1 MFSNSGCSLTV
12 QFGCLQIQMVLEW
25 TSAVGVNLL
34 AGVPGPHGLTP
45 LHLAAVMKDGAS
57 LAALLTGMLHT
68 VSCGLEVLSINL
80 TFTPCLPL

>member
-1 MFSNSGCSLTV
+1 
-12 QFGCLQIQMVLEW
+12 MVLEW
-25 TSAVGVNLL
+25 TSAVGVDLL

-68 VSCGLEVLSINL
+68 VSCGLE
-80 TFTPCLPL
+80 LP